1 MRQFRSLQR
10 QAHASKQRN
19 FIQEIMDASENDTK
33 TFSKLIN
40 KQRTNDY
47 KDTGSL
53 IVNGENVTKTEDILE
68 QWKHHFQKLA
78 IPNIITEFDLE
89 RLTLVEM
96 QNKVIEEQQLTIGK
110 RMQPVTITEVLNA
123 ITNMKSGKA
132 RDENGIGAEHYKYAA
147 EQIAPFI
154 CECINKADFLHQC

>member
-1 MRQFRSLQR
+1 METPFP
-10 QAHASKQRN
+10 
-19 FIQEIMDASENDTK
+19 EIGNPK
-33 TFSKLIN
+33 F
-40 KQRTNDY
+40 
-47 KDTGSL
+47 
-53 IVNGENVTKTEDILE
+53 
-68 QWKHHFQKLA
+68 
-78 IPNIITEFDLE
+78 ITEFHLE

-110 RMQPVTITEVLNA
+110 RIKPVTITEVLNA

-154 CECINKADFLHQC
+154 CECINIIFNNLDSPSSLKKRTSYTSVKERQRSHYTRKLSWNYSYQEIL